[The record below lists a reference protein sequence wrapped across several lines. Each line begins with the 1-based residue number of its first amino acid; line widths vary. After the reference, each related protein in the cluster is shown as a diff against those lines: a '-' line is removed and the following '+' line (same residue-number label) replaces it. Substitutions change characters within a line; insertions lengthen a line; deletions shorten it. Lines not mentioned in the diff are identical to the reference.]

1 LAEEFRQAQE
11 RWRKQLP
18 QAEPELDER
27 DPWAL
32 DFVEHP
38 SPVQSWLLQQAQTD
52 TQSRLRAEIAQA
64 LEHLDERHL
73 QQVHSLIQRFLTAGL
88 ST

>member
-1 LAEEFRQAQE
+1 
-11 RWRKQLP
+11 
-18 QAEPELDER
+18 
-27 DPWAL
+27 
-32 DFVEHP
+32 VEHP

-64 LEHLDERHL
+64 LEHLNERQL